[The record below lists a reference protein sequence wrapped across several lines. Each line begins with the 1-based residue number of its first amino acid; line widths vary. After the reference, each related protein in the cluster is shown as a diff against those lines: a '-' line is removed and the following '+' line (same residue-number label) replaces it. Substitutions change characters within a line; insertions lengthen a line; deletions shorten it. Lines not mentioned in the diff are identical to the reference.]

1 MKRFGNSNEKLYNI
15 TFPSNQRNIKVK
27 GELNFEAAVTNQ
39 FQIIRAMINNYNN
52 IILAH
57 FLPKNSIS

>member
-1 MKRFGNSNEKLYNI
+1 MKRFENSNKKLYNI

-27 GELNFEAAVTNQ
+27 GELKFEAAVTNQ